1 MTKLRVLQMTQYDR
15 ILMLDGDTLLRNPLD
30 GVFDDPSAQIQKV
43 VPPKGYKPLEGE
55 APLPE
60 TYLMAGKSEVHC
72 WHMQHDFPPKKDQ
85 ISEQYHLAAW
95 LHSFHAD

>member
-15 ILMLDGDTLLRNPLD
+15 VLMIDGDTLLRKRLD

-43 VPPKGYKPLEGE
+43 VPPKDYKPLEGE

-60 TYLMAGKSEVHC
+60 TYLMAGKPEVHC
-72 WHMQHDFPPKKDQ
+72 WNVQHGFPPQKNQ
-85 ISEQYHLAAW
+85 ISEHYRLAK
-95 LHSFHAD
+95 